1 MPKTDIF
8 IEDYTPKSF
17 VVLGNTKIYKEDI
30 KRLGGKFNQNLSGNR
45 VGWIFPISLKEQV
58 SNWISGDEKIPE
70 KQSSLEITLQK
81 MLKNQELILKNQDII
96 LRKLS
101 SNFPIRHTPVESETD
116 SDSEETTT
124 RIPRLLKRN

>member
-1 MPKTDIF
+1 MPKTDIY

-45 VGWIFPISLKEQV
+45 VGWIFPISLKDQV
-58 SNWISGDEKIPE
+58 SNWISGDEKVPE

-81 MLKNQELILKNQDII
+81 MLKNQELILKNQDLI

-101 SNFPIRHTPVESETD
+101 SNFPIRQPMVETD

-124 RIPRLLKRN
+124 HIPRLLKRN

>member
-58 SNWISGDEKIPE
+58 SNWISRDEKIPE

-81 MLKNQELILKNQDII
+81 MLKNQELILKNQDLI
-96 LRKLS
+96 LKKLS
-101 SNFPIRHTPVESETD
+101 SNFPIRHTPVETD

>member
-1 MPKTDIF
+1 MPKTDIY

-58 SNWISGDEKIPE
+58 SNWISRDEKIPE

-81 MLKNQELILKNQDII
+81 MLKNQELILKNQDLI
-96 LRKLS
+96 LKKLS
-101 SNFPIRHTPVESETD
+101 SNFPIRHTPVETD